1 MPIYSYKAV
10 TQDGTVVRNK
20 VEVQSKQELMEALKS
35 NKLTPIHISIAKIEK
50 TNSKELL
57 NFTQNFYLLKK
68 SGFDNTHALRTLVE
82 GIESSSFKEIVE
94 EVLAGVECGENMY
107 PIMECYP
114 KTFPYIYTNLIK
126 EGETSDTLV
135 ESLEKA
141 TKYLEDE
148 EAQKR
153 KVKKIVIPNLVQLIL
168 LIALILVGIFI
179 AIPTI
184 RNAFEGLGKID
195 LLPAITFGLS
205 EFAIRSLKCLV
216 YNFSSNCNNY
226 RINYDI
232 YRFT

>member
-1 MPIYSYKAV
+1 MPIYSYKAI

-50 TNSKELL
+50 SNSKELL
-57 NFTQNFYLLKK
+57 NFTQNLYLLKK
-68 SGFDNTHALRTLVE
+68 SGFDDTHALRTLVE
-82 GIESSSFKEIVE
+82 GIESSSFKEIIE

-126 EGETSDTLV
+126 EGEISDTLTD
-135 ESLEKA
+135 SLQKA

-148 EAQKR
+148 DTQKR
-153 KVKKIVIPNLVQLIL
+153 KIKKIIIPSFAQLIL
-168 LIALILVGIFI
+168 LITLILVGLFI

-195 LLPAITFGLS
+195 LLPTITLGLS
-205 EFAIRSLKCLV
+205 EFAIRNFKCLV
-216 YNFSSNCNNY
+216 YSSSSNCNNY